1 MSDYKKEPTSDNE
14 SDKSKHQL
22 FLSQKATL
30 DAFLERG
37 AISKEQYNKSLYDMA
52 IKMGYEKEIE

>member
-1 MSDYKKEPTSDNE
+1 MSDCENRPSSDNE
-14 SDKSKHQL
+14 INDSKHQL

-37 AISKEQYNKSLYDMA
+37 AISKEQYNKSLHDMA
-52 IKMGYEKEIE
+52 NKMGYEKEIE